1 MNLPNRN
8 KPWFRSW
15 YVYSL
20 VVIVLVVITACT
32 VVIFWSINQK
42 PTLSPRPQTPLLVEA
57 IKPNSGPAAGGTK
70 INIYGSGFV
79 PSRQYQVN
87 IDRTF
92 TFKGEI
98 HDWFSLMLLQNDG
111 KLVVA
116 SRLSRDGNTGDQ
128 VARFHSDGSVDRT
141 FQANKYV
148 DRRIVTGVVQADGK
162 LLFGGNFTK
171 YGNVPKNRLLR
182 LNSDGS
188 LDTTFNPSKDINY
201 NVDLLLVQSDGKI
214 LAGTKL
220 PPYEGGVDKRLLR
233 LHPDGSVDRTFQVN
247 LGTET
252 IVRNLIVQPD
262 DKLLLAGS
270 LNTSENLWKSNLVR
284 LHADG
289 SLDTSFQPAFPANS
303 YVHTIALQ
311 ADGKILV
318 VGRFPSPNY
327 PKSPFL
333 QLIRLHPNGSL
344 DTTFNSSIGLDL
356 SENVVLPHT
365 DGKIWILGNAINYSS
380 YFSLIEQESQ
390 NFAPL
395 PPVFEPPR
403 IVRLHANGA
412 VDINFDTKNLSPN
425 VLNNAILNP
434 DGKILVQSFTL
445 EALKE
450 DSGNIISI
458 VRLVLEPT
466 GSSAAPLVLLNG
478 QPCKDT
484 EFLSDK
490 QLTCSTPSSLAGS
503 AKVEVVN
510 GDGQIAVL
518 PKGFSYTFSVDYVL
532 PNVGPVSGGTPIIL
546 YGDGFVPFTEYTV
559 EIDSNFKIGSFDG
572 IINTMV
578 QLPDGKILV
587 GGSLDYYNSPRNLLR
602 LHPDGSVDLT
612 FNTNNAKINGSVNTI
627 AVQPDGK
634 ILIGG
639 TFTKYNQITRNSL
652 ARLNPDGS
660 LDLTFDPGKGVNG
673 YVETLLLQPDGKI
686 LVIGFFKKYNDV
698 AVPKI
703 VRLNPDGSLD
713 PSFVVATD
721 IASKLEVQTI
731 ALQPDG
737 KILIAGDF
745 VIPTDK
751 GSVRPRII
759 RLNPDGSVDSTFTP
773 GSGANDVI
781 TSIAL
786 QPDGKILIG
795 GGFTQYN
802 GVLRNR
808 LARLQPNGSLD
819 PTFDP
824 GEGANRYVSFIGL
837 QTDGKI
843 LIGGSF
849 TSYDNVPRNSLARLH
864 PNGALDTTF
873 VPNSLSGWI
882 SHQFLLPNNQI
893 FVSGYMAYNGIPIY
907 GTLRLV
913 ETTTGEPVPFSI
925 TIGDQ
930 TCLELVF
937 ISWNRLRCT
946 TPPGTIGPKTVT
958 VTLKEDG
965 QTVTLVNQF
974 TYQPKSN

>member
-1 MNLPNRN
+1 V
-8 KPWFRSW
+8 K
-15 YVYSL
+15 
-20 VVIVLVVITACT
+20 
-32 VVIFWSINQK
+32 
-42 PTLSPRPQTPLLVEA
+42 
-57 IKPNSGPAAGGTK
+57 
-70 INIYGSGFV
+70 
-79 PSRQYQVN
+79 
-87 IDRTF
+87 
-92 TFKGEI
+92 
-98 HDWFSLMLLQNDG
+98 
-111 KLVVA
+111 
-116 SRLSRDGNTGDQ
+116 
-128 VARFHSDGSVDRT
+128 
-141 FQANKYV
+141 
-148 DRRIVTGVVQADGK
+148 
-162 LLFGGNFTK
+162 
-171 YGNVPKNRLLR
+171 
-182 LNSDGS
+182 
-188 LDTTFNPSKDINY
+188 
-201 NVDLLLVQSDGKI
+201 
-214 LAGTKL
+214 
-220 PPYEGGVDKRLLR
+220 
-233 LHPDGSVDRTFQVN
+233 
-247 LGTET
+247 
-252 IVRNLIVQPD
+252 
-262 DKLLLAGS
+262 
-270 LNTSENLWKSNLVR
+270 
-284 LHADG
+284 
-289 SLDTSFQPAFPANS
+289 
-303 YVHTIALQ
+303 
-311 ADGKILV
+311 
-318 VGRFPSPNY
+318 
-327 PKSPFL
+327 
-333 QLIRLHPNGSL
+333 
-344 DTTFNSSIGLDL
+344 
-356 SENVVLPHT
+356 
-365 DGKIWILGNAINYSS
+365 
-380 YFSLIEQESQ
+380 
-390 NFAPL
+390 
-395 PPVFEPPR
+395 
-403 IVRLHANGA
+403 
-412 VDINFDTKNLSPN
+412 
-425 VLNNAILNP
+425 
-434 DGKILVQSFTL
+434 
-445 EALKE
+445 
-450 DSGNIISI
+450 
-458 VRLVLEPT
+458 
-466 GSSAAPLVLLNG
+466 
-478 QPCKDT
+478 
-484 EFLSDK
+484 
-490 QLTCSTPSSLAGS
+490 
-503 AKVEVVN
+503 
-510 GDGQIAVL
+510 
-518 PKGFSYTFSVDYVL
+518 
-532 PNVGPVSGGTPIIL
+532 
-546 YGDGFVPFTEYTV
+546 
-559 EIDSNFKIGSFDG
+559 
-572 IINTMV
+572 
-578 QLPDGKILV
+578 
-587 GGSLDYYNSPRNLLR
+587 
-602 LHPDGSVDLT
+602 
-612 FNTNNAKINGSVNTI
+612 TI

-639 TFTKYNQITRNSL
+639 TFTKYNQITRNYL

-686 LVIGFFKKYNDV
+686 LVTGLFEKYNDV
-698 AVPKI
+698 AVPRI

-721 IASKLEVQTI
+721 IASNLEVQAI

-745 VIPTDK
+745 VIPTNT

-824 GEGANRYVSFIGL
+824 GEGANRYITFIGL

-930 TCLELVF
+930 TCSELVF

>member
-1 MNLPNRN
+1 MQSFMLEDL
-8 KPWFRSW
+8 K
-15 YVYSL
+15 
-20 VVIVLVVITACT
+20 
-32 VVIFWSINQK
+32 
-42 PTLSPRPQTPLLVEA
+42 E
-57 IKPNSGPAAGGTK
+57 
-70 INIYGSGFV
+70 GSG
-79 PSRQYQVN
+79 N
-87 IDRTF
+87 
-92 TFKGEI
+92 
-98 HDWFSLMLLQNDG
+98 
-111 KLVVA
+111 
-116 SRLSRDGNTGDQ
+116 
-128 VARFHSDGSVDRT
+128 
-141 FQANKYV
+141 
-148 DRRIVTGVVQADGK
+148 
-162 LLFGGNFTK
+162 
-171 YGNVPKNRLLR
+171 
-182 LNSDGS
+182 
-188 LDTTFNPSKDINY
+188 
-201 NVDLLLVQSDGKI
+201 
-214 LAGTKL
+214 
-220 PPYEGGVDKRLLR
+220 
-233 LHPDGSVDRTFQVN
+233 
-247 LGTET
+247 
-252 IVRNLIVQPD
+252 
-262 DKLLLAGS
+262 
-270 LNTSENLWKSNLVR
+270 
-284 LHADG
+284 
-289 SLDTSFQPAFPANS
+289 
-303 YVHTIALQ
+303 
-311 ADGKILV
+311 
-318 VGRFPSPNY
+318 
-327 PKSPFL
+327 
-333 QLIRLHPNGSL
+333 
-344 DTTFNSSIGLDL
+344 
-356 SENVVLPHT
+356 
-365 DGKIWILGNAINYSS
+365 
-380 YFSLIEQESQ
+380 
-390 NFAPL
+390 
-395 PPVFEPPR
+395 
-403 IVRLHANGA
+403 
-412 VDINFDTKNLSPN
+412 
-425 VLNNAILNP
+425 
-434 DGKILVQSFTL
+434 
-445 EALKE
+445 
-450 DSGNIISI
+450 ISI

-490 QLTCSTPSSLAGS
+490 QLTCTTPSSIAGS
-503 AKVEVVN
+503 VKVEVVN

-532 PNVGPVSGGTPIIL
+532 PNAGPVSGGTPIIL

-686 LVIGFFKKYNDV
+686 LVTGLFEKYNDV
-698 AVPKI
+698 AVPRI

-759 RLNPDGSVDSTFTP
+759 RLNPDGSLDSTFTP

-795 GGFTQYN
+795 GDFTQYN

-824 GEGANRYVSFIGL
+824 G
-837 QTDGKI
+837 
-843 LIGGSF
+843 
-849 TSYDNVPRNSLARLH
+849 
-864 PNGALDTTF
+864 
-873 VPNSLSGWI
+873 
-882 SHQFLLPNNQI
+882 
-893 FVSGYMAYNGIPIY
+893 
-907 GTLRLV
+907 
-913 ETTTGEPVPFSI
+913 
-925 TIGDQ
+925 
-930 TCLELVF
+930 
-937 ISWNRLRCT
+937 
-946 TPPGTIGPKTVT
+946 
-958 VTLKEDG
+958 
-965 QTVTLVNQF
+965 
-974 TYQPKSN
+974 